1 VAEAQALGEMILAM
15 TDEAITQDV
24 DGASQMGEASGKLA
38 ATITLD
44 RKKIIDLI
52 LRYTGLIRHSTVY
65 LHL

>member
-1 VAEAQALGEMILAM
+1 VAEAQSLGEMILAM

-52 LRYTGLIRHSTVY
+52 LRYTGLIRQSTVY
-65 LHL
+65 LH